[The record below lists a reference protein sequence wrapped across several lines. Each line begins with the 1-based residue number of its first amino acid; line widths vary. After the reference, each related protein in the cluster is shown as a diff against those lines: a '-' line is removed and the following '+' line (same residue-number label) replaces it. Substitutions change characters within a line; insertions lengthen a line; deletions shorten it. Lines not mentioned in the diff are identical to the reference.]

1 MNEGLTKNN
10 RLMDI
15 FIHKPVIP
23 IILSIAI
30 CFAGLLALKGIPVIQ
45 FPKIESSSLIINT
58 AYTGASANV
67 VKGFI
72 SDPIE
77 RVAVTVPGV
86 DYVESMSKAGMS
98 TVTVWLKLNEDSTR
112 AVAELTAK
120 LGQVMFELPE
130 EAEDPVITVR
140 RSDRP
145 HGLFYLN
152 VEHKDI
158 SLSELTDYLSRQV
171 TPLIN
176 TIEGIQMADIEGGR
190 TPAMRIWLDVERMD
204 VFNLSATEIYE
215 ALEANNAISTLGYT
229 ETNQQRI
236 DIVSNTQLSSRQE
249 FEQLVVKNI
258 GDKNIYLKDVANV
271 QRGFTDPSV
280 TARLNQDDTVYI
292 AVWPLPGA
300 NEIDVGDQLYDMV
313 DKINPTL
320 PEGMR
325 IHFAY
330 DGTLYMRDALKEI
343 LITLIE
349 TAVLVGLVVF
359 MLMGSFRTA
368 LVPLVTIP
376 ISILGAIAAM
386 SVMGISLNL
395 LTVLAIVLSV
405 GLVVDDA
412 IVVVDNVARHMRRGM
427 SRVEAA
433 LISSR
438 ELMVPIIS
446 MTLTLAMVYAP
457 IGFLSGLTGI
467 LLREFAF
474 TLAIAVVISGIVA
487 ITLSP
492 IMSAYAVPE
501 GGKEGPLT
509 RRVNGAFEI
518 IQSVYSRSLSGALQ
532 WRGQIVL
539 GAIAIGM
546 LAVPFYMQSHKELA
560 PVEDQSSIFVF
571 FQSPPESSLAYNEAH
586 VTGIVDRL
594 LDIEGATDMWQNIF
608 ASSAFGGLNFVSPSG
623 RDFTTQEMVGQV
635 YGTLA
640 SSSGLNPLPILPP
653 PLPTSGQFDIEFVV
667 KSSSPYEEMKGYADK
682 LIGAAFQSGKFLYA
696 DTDLKIDLPQIEL
709 QLNRQKIAD
718 LGMNIADVSNQLSII
733 LSSNYVNRFDDHG
746 KAYQVIPIANNEIR
760 SKPESLLSLNVKSP
774 ANELIPVS
782 SFATLKWRTVPR
794 QLSTFGQQ
802 NSFRIFGGVLPG
814 TTKEQALAALEE
826 AAAEIL
832 PTSYTMDYAG
842 ESRQLREEGSSLI
855 GVMALSLLIVY
866 LVLALQFNSFRDPLV
881 ILLGC
886 VPLALSGALLL
897 SFLELTTVNIYSQIG
912 LITLVGLIAKNGIL
926 IVEFANHLQ
935 LMGKRK
941 LEAIKEAAATR
952 LRPVLMTTAAT
963 VLGHFP
969 LVLVSGAG
977 AEARNSIGIIL
988 VAGMLIGTLFTL
1000 FVLPV
1005 FYLLLAKNRQV
1016 EAESADVEVMSP
1028 ERVGLS
1034 ATG

>member
-86 DYVESMSKAGMS
+86 DYVESMSRSGMS

-190 TPAMRIWLDVERMD
+190 TPAMRIWLDVERMS

-236 DIVSNTQLSSRQE
+236 DIVSNTQLSSREE

-359 MLMGSFRTA
+359 LLMGSFRTA

-412 IVVVDNVARHMRRGM
+412 IVVVDNVARHMRSGM

-446 MTLTLAMVYAP
+446 MTLTLAMVYVP
-457 IGFLSGLTGI
+457 IGFLSGLTGV

-501 GGKEGPLT
+501 GGKEGSLA
-509 RRVNGAFEI
+509 RRVNGAFES
-518 IQSVYSRSLSGALQ
+518 IQSVYSRFLSGALQ

-539 GAIAIGM
+539 GAIVIGM

-560 PVEDQSSIFVF
+560 PVEDQSSIFVL
-571 FQSPPESSLAYNEAH
+571 FQSPPESSLAYNETH
-586 VTGIVDRL
+586 VTGVVDRL

-608 ASSAFGGLNFVSPSG
+608 VSSAFGGLNFVSPSD

-733 LSSNYVNRFDDHG
+733 LSSNYVNRFDDNG
-746 KAYQVIPIANNEIR
+746 KAYQVIPIASNEIR

-774 ANELIPVS
+774 ANQLIPVS

-855 GVMALSLLIVY
+855 GAMAVSLLIVY

-881 ILLGC
+881 VLLGC

-897 SFLELTTVNIYSQIG
+897 SFLELTTVNLYSQIG

-935 LMGKRK
+935 LLGKHK
-941 LEAIKEAAATR
+941 LEAIKEAAAIR

-1016 EAESADVEVMSP
+1016 EAASTNVEVMSP
-1028 ERVGLS
+1028 ERVGLN
-1034 ATG
+1034 AAV

>member
-86 DYVESMSKAGMS
+86 DYVQSMSRSGMS

-190 TPAMRIWLDVERMD
+190 TPAMRIWLDVERMS

-236 DIVSNTQLSSRQE
+236 DIVSNTQLSSREE

-359 MLMGSFRTA
+359 LLMGSFRTA

-412 IVVVDNVARHMRRGM
+412 IVVVDNVARHMRSGM

-446 MTLTLAMVYAP
+446 MTLTLAMVYVP
-457 IGFLSGLTGI
+457 IGFLSGLTGV

-501 GGKEGPLT
+501 GGKEGSLA
-509 RRVNGAFEI
+509 RRVNGAFES
-518 IQSVYSRSLSGALQ
+518 IQSVYSRFLSGALQ

-539 GAIAIGM
+539 GAIVIGM

-560 PVEDQSSIFVF
+560 PVEDQSSIFVL
-571 FQSPPESSLAYNEAH
+571 FQSPPESSLAYNETH
-586 VTGIVDRL
+586 VTGVVDRL

-608 ASSAFGGLNFVSPSG
+608 VSSAFGGLNFVSPSD

-733 LSSNYVNRFDDHG
+733 LSSNYVNRFDDNG
-746 KAYQVIPIANNEIR
+746 KAYQVIPIASNEIR

-774 ANELIPVS
+774 ANQLIPVS

-855 GVMALSLLIVY
+855 GAMAVSLLIVY

-881 ILLGC
+881 VLLGC

-897 SFLELTTVNIYSQIG
+897 SFLELTTVNLYSQIG

-935 LMGKRK
+935 LLGKHK
-941 LEAIKEAAATR
+941 LEAIKEAAAIR

-1016 EAESADVEVMSP
+1016 EAASTNVEVMSP
-1028 ERVGLS
+1028 ERVGLN
-1034 ATG
+1034 AAV